1 MSQLSP
7 GTTIIRGPK
16 PIASVSTTETA
27 RTAIVG
33 TTTRGPLTARTV
45 TSFDEFLTVFGG
57 PSTAISEVYLQ
68 ARLFFGAGGRELVV
82 KRVVHYTDIDDGTTY
97 AAVAAE
103 VEIDN
108 VTPVATLLV
117 AAKWVGEYGNDLTV
131 RISDATNGEANEF
144 NLQVLENGVVV
155 ESFANLKIGT
165 ALALDPRYVETIING
180 VEGATAGAS
189 NLITVTDLGATPA
202 RPVNDD
208 YDLAGGDDGLTSIG
222 DTDFVGSSA
231 GGTGLYGLDDI
242 QGIRFL
248 TCPEG
253 NNAVVHAA
261 MCDYATARPFEMI
274 AILDPPAD
282 MTPAEIVTYV
292 KTTAGLVGLT
302 EYAAIYWP
310 QIKVAN
316 PNKTVFGV
324 DAVIVTAPSGTICG
338 ITAANDV
345 ATLGGQY
352 TPAAGVERG
361 ILRGVLGFASD
372 EAGKQSVRDLL
383 YPLRINPLNTEPG
396 QPRYVNGVLG
406 LDAAGDFPTVS
417 ERRTANL
424 IADLLK
430 RGTMFAVHANND
442 VALRERFTRQI
453 EAILTA
459 EMNRGAFASRVPAE
473 AFIVDTGPGVN
484 TPETIAA
491 GQLIAK
497 VGIATS
503 RPAQFIIIS
512 IAQATAAA

>member
-1 MSQLSP
+1 MTLLSP
-7 GTTIIRGPK
+7 GTTIVKGPR
-16 PIASVSTTETA
+16 PIASVTATETA

-33 TTTRGPLTARTV
+33 TTTQGPLTARLV
-45 TSFDEFLTVFGG
+45 SSFDEFLTVFGG
-57 PSTAISEVYLQ
+57 PSTTINEVYLQ
-68 ARLFFGAGGRELVV
+68 ARLYFGAGGRELVV
-82 KRVVHYTDIDDGTTY
+82 KRVVHYTDIDDPETF
-97 AAVAAE
+97 ASVAAE

-108 VTPVATLLV
+108 VTPVPTLLV
-117 AAKWVGEYGNDLTV
+117 AAKWTGDYGNNLTV
-131 RISDATNGEANEF
+131 RISAATNGEAAEF
-144 NLQVLENGVVV
+144 NLSVLENGVVV
-155 ESFANLKIGT
+155 ETFANLKIGT
-165 ALALDPRYVETIING
+165 ALALDTRYVETIING

-202 RPVNDD
+202 RPVDGD
-208 YDLAGGDDGLTSIG
+208 YDLAGGDDGLTSL
-222 DTDFVGSSA
+222 DDADYTGSSA

-253 NNAVVHAA
+253 NNAVVHNA
-261 MCDYATARPFEMI
+261 MCDYATARAFEMV

-282 MTPAEIVTYV
+282 MTPSEIVTYV

-310 QIKVAN
+310 QVKVAN
-316 PNKTVFGV
+316 PNKTVYGV
-324 DAVIVTAPSGTICG
+324 DAVIVAAPSGVICG

-345 ATLGGQY
+345 ARLGGQY
-352 TPAAGVERG
+352 TPAAGIERG
-361 ILRGVLGFASD
+361 ILTGVLGFASD

-383 YPLRINPLNTEPG
+383 YPQRINPLNTEPG

-406 LDAAGDFPTVS
+406 LDVDGDFPTVS

-430 RGTMFAVHANND
+430 RGTQFAVHANND
-442 VALRERFTRQI
+442 VALRARFTRQI
-453 EAILTA
+453 IAILTA
-459 EMNRGAFASRVPAE
+459 EMNRGAFASRVPEE
-473 AFIVDTGPGVN
+473 AFVVDTGPGVN

-512 IAQATAAA
+512 IAQLTAAA